1 VIAVLT
7 GWRSSFRLRA
17 VMVLLIALAG
27 ALSVSPAAADKI
39 RDLAEIEGARDN
51 QLVGFGVVSG
61 LAGTG
66 DDASAPIAAQ
76 ATIAML
82 RRLGVQID
90 PNQLRLRNVAAVV
103 VTATLPPFARPGTR
117 LDIAVSSIG
126 NARSIAGGVLVQS
139 LLKGPD
145 QKTYAVAQGSLVV
158 GGFSARGKSG
168 SSTKQGSV
176 TTGRIPLGAIVE
188 KEVPT
193 RIVDKGQLVLLLR
206 SPGFT
211 TASRMSAAIDAAI
224 GKGSA
229 LARDGGAIVVK
240 VPAGDADIVALLAKI
255 EDLDV
260 SPLRKAR
267 IVISERNGAIVA
279 GGDVRLG
286 PAAIVH
292 GNLTVVIKEQPVAVQ
307 PLIGTAT
314 VLPRTEVEAQE
325 IRTPM
330 LYLGGAATLADV
342 AKAISTLGLSARELA
357 SVLSALRP
365 AGALEAEI
373 IVE

>member
-1 VIAVLT
+1 MIAVLT

-17 VMVLLIALAG
+17 VMVLLMALAG

-357 SVLSALRP
+357 SVLSALRT

>member
-17 VMVLLIALAG
+17 VMVLLMALAG

-357 SVLSALRP
+357 SVLSALRT